1 MKTIIDYYIEYSH
14 PEHPDVWQRT
24 YDYYRNM
31 AEVHN
36 RINEFKKM
44 DYMRDVVCRV
54 VERTQTFEL
63 KTS

>member
-1 MKTIIDYYIEYSH
+1 MKTIIDYYIEYTH
-14 PEHPDVWQRT
+14 PESQGVWQRT

-31 AEVHN
+31 TDVYN

-44 DYMRDVVCRV
+44 DYMRDVECRV
-54 VERTQTFEL
+54 VARTQTFEL